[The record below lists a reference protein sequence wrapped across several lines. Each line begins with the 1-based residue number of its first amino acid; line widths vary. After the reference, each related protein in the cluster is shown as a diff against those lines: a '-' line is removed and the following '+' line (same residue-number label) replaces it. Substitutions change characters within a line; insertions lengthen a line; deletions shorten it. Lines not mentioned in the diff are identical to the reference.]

1 MERKHLIY
9 FKAFTMGKNVAICH
23 RLQIPG
29 GNASASHLA
38 FILELPWAVGPSQL
52 PSRAASRSPP
62 AEGKLRHEVSPKSG
76 WGVNPQI
83 TLLADTIE
91 PVLCP
96 GPCPGTYMDCHISSH
111 KSSAL
116 TALWPLALLYGKV
129 GDWQLFPA
137 LRLDTER
144 SRRKVHSP
152 GLRQIANHSFTHS
165 LIHSFVQL
173 PQSLSRTRYIL
184 GADESK
190 TETPARVGLA
200 S

>member
-1 MERKHLIY
+1 
-9 FKAFTMGKNVAICH
+9 MGKNVAICH

-111 KSSAL
+111 KSPAL
-116 TALWPLALLYGKV
+116 QALWPLALLYGKV

-173 PQSLSRTRYIL
+173 PQSLPRTRYIL

-190 TETPARVGLA
+190 TETPARVGFA